1 MQFTSSRSARRRG
14 AVAPLVALLLIF
26 LLGMV
31 AFAVDIGWIV
41 LTESEL
47 KNAADSAAL
56 AGVKPL
62 MDGYVQYNLP
72 GLTAAQQSAILTAA
86 QNNAIANAQAYASY
100 HTAGGVSNLTLNS
113 GDIQFGFTTASGI
126 IDQLHRFSQHH
137 QGDDAPRDSSANG
150 ALTLFCGPGDG
161 SEERQHHGLGRS
173 NHVRRH
179 GQFLADDAYR
189 QCKYVALDL

>member
-113 GDIQFGFTTASGI
+113 GDIQFGFTTASGTYSTSFTDFPNTI
-126 IDQLHRFSQHH
+126 KVTMR
-137 QGDDAPRDSSANG
+137 RDSSANG
-150 ALTLFCGPGDG
+150 ALTLFVAPVMGVKSSPASRPRPQQPCTAA
-161 SEERQHHGLGRS
+161 RS
-173 NHVRRH
+173 VPCRRR
-179 GQFLADDAYR
+179 LPAM
-189 QCKYVALDL
+189 